1 MQVNQLTDI
10 VSNLKQAKFKY
21 AKLLAQVILIMLSI
35 GNVTVY
41 KLATCLPGNTQ
52 LSSKEKSIR
61 RMLSQLFNPDTYA
74 RFIHYLFQ
82 FDKVELVMDR
92 TNWKIGK
99 TYVNLFILSFIWHGM
114 AIPLYWVRLDK
125 KSGSTSSQERIDML
139 EWFINKFGADKI
151 INLYADREFPSKEF
165 IEYLTSSSVN
175 FIFRIKDTILGTDRR
190 NGKIS
195 KCKLRFIFNILV
207 YGHPHAVQTIR
218 TILGCKVY
226 ATAKRTINDE
236 LVILISNQIH
246 TDPFELYGRRWHI
259 EVMFNKQKTKGFNLE
274 NTHIKHETRL
284 LSLFTIIAICYSYS
298 CLLGKIRE
306 ELKPVKYKRINKIP
320 TKMFGTFR
328 YGLDLIQHILF
339 NRSNK
344 LFMALI
350 ECFSQGAKRKLHKSL
365 SDLML
370 NF

>member
-41 KLATCLPGNTQ
+41 KLATCLPGDAQ

-61 RMLSQLFNPDTYA
+61 RMLSQLFNSDTYA

-99 TYVNLFILSFIWHGM
+99 TYVNLFILSFIWQGM
-114 AIPLYWVRLDK
+114 AIPLYWVRLDN
-125 KSGSTSSQERIDML
+125 KSGNTNSQQRIDMI
-139 EWFINKFGADKI
+139 EWFINKFGAEKI
-151 INLYADREFPSKEF
+151 INLYADREFPSKKF
-165 IEYLTSSSVN
+165 IEYLNKSSVN
-175 FIFRIKDTILGTDRR
+175 FIFRIKDTILGTDKR

-195 KCKLRFIFNILV
+195 KCKLRLIFNILV
-207 YGHPHAVQTIR
+207 YGHPHAVQAIR
-218 TILGCKVY
+218 NILGCNVY

-246 TDPFELYGRRWHI
+246 ADPLELYGRRWHI
-259 EVMFNKQKTKGFNLE
+259 EIMFNKQKTKGFNLE
-274 NTHIKHETRL
+274 NTHIKNETRL

-298 CLLGKIRE
+298 CLIGNIRE
-306 ELKPVKYKRINKIP
+306 ELKPIKYKRIKEIP

-339 NRSNK
+339 NRSRK
-344 LFMALI
+344 LFTAII
-350 ECFSQGAKRKLHKSL
+350 ECSSYLT
-365 SDLML
+365 L
-370 NF
+370 NSY